1 MDKLTGKL
9 AVITGGATEINA
21 AIAKSFIA
29 EGAKKVY
36 ILDENAEAA
45 KAALEGTGA
54 VAAQCDIG
62 VFADVTRCFDEIKA
76 ADGEVDILINNP
88 QASSE
93 KTAMEISYEEWKRD
107 IAINVDSMF
116 FCCKQVVASMKERK
130 TGEIINVSSP
140 DYMGVAGK
148 ISYVTSKAAVHGFTG
163 TVCREMERY
172 GVTANVLTPDH
183 NATPE
188 EIAGIV
194 TYLCSEDGRSAHGV
208 NMTVAHSF
216 LED

>member
-1 MDKLTGKL
+1 MDKLTGRV
-9 AVITGGATEINA
+9 AVITGGATGINA
-21 AIAKSFIA
+21 AIARRFLG
-29 EGAKKVY
+29 EGARTVV

-45 KAALEGTGA
+45 QAALAGTGA

-62 VFADVTRCFDEIKA
+62 KMADVTRCFDEIKA
-76 ADGEVDILINNP
+76 VYGEVDILINNP
-88 QASSE
+88 QADSGKPALEMSF
-93 KTAMEISYEEWKRD
+93 EEWKRD
-107 IAINVDSMF
+107 IAVNVDSMF

-148 ISYVTSKAAVHGFTG
+148 ISYVTSKAAAHGFTG

>member
-1 MDKLTGKL
+1 MEKLTGKV
-9 AVITGGATEINA
+9 AVITGGATAINI
-21 AIAKSFIA
+21 AIAAKFLE
-29 EGAKKVY
+29 EGAKAAL
-36 ILDENAEAA
+36 ILDENTERA
-45 KAALEGTGA
+45 KAAVEGSGIE
-54 VAAQCDIG
+54 VLSCDIG
-62 VFADVTRCFDEIKA
+62 LFADVTRCFDEIKGTF
-76 ADGEVDILINNP
+76 GEVDILINNP
-88 QASSE
+88 QTTCE
-93 KTAMEISYEEWKRD
+93 KSALETGYEEWKRD
-107 IAINVDSMF
+107 IAVNVDSLF

-130 TGEIINVSSP
+130 TGKIINVSSP

-148 ISYVTSKAAVHGFTG
+148 ASYVTAKAAVHGFTG

-183 NATPE
+183 NATPA

-194 TYLCSEDGRSAHGV
+194 AYLCSEEGRNAHGV